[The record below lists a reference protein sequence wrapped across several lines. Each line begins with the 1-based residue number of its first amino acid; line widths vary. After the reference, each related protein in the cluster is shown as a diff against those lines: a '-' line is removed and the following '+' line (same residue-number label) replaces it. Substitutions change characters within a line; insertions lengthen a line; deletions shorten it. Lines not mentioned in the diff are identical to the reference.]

1 MSKKPKVSFIISTYN
16 RAEYLKDSLHS
27 LIHSAMGYPV
37 EILVIDNNST
47 DSTPDVCTSS
57 KALAKTKDVN
67 FQQVRETE
75 QGLSHARNR
84 GIKEAMAD
92 FIIFLDDDIRV
103 PESFVN
109 AWLRFFDLY
118 PEAKAGGGKIHV
130 QFDDPRPE
138 WMSSYLLPL
147 LGHHDHGEA
156 IKPYKSNDY
165 PFGGNMAFKKEV
177 FEEIGYFRTDL
188 GRIGSDLK
196 ASEEK
201 ELFQRLRE
209 ANETIY
215 YVPDA
220 FLYHRVNASRL
231 TKEYIRRQAIG
242 LGQSMKLQMKRKSEP
257 KKTLIA
263 AKEIG
268 KWIATAVLFIKYC
281 LKFEASKGATL
292 FQFRNWIRE
301 GLFYPKDV

>member
-1 MSKKPKVSFIISTYN
+1 MSEKPKVSFIICTYN

-47 DSTPDVCTSS
+47 DSTPDVCTSC

-84 GIKEAMAD
+84 GIKEALAD
-92 FIIFLDDDIRV
+92 VIIFLDDDIRV

-109 AWLRFFDLY
+109 AWLSFFDSF
-118 PEAKAGGGKIHV
+118 PDAKAAGGKIHV

-156 IKPYKSNDY
+156 IKPYKSSDY
-165 PFGGNMAFKKEV
+165 PFGGNMAFKKEI
-177 FEEIGYFRTDL
+177 FEEIGYFNTDL

-201 ELFQRLRE
+201 EFFQRLRE

-220 FLYHRVNASRL
+220 YLYHRVNSARL

-242 LGQSMKLQMKRKSEP
+242 LGQSMKLQMSQQSGFRKAYTVIKEIVKWKATTVLFLYYSIKSES
-257 KKTLIA
+257 
-263 AKEIG
+263 E
-268 KWIATAVLFIKYC
+268 
-281 LKFEASKGATL
+281 KGVTL
-292 FQFRNWIRE
+292 FQFRNWIWQ
-301 GLFYPKDV
+301 GFKGTG